1 MVKGH
6 SLETRLDGSRAHT
19 LEDLGDENGRGMMWK
34 RDEGKDEEKRGG
46 KGWGRGEVEWNGER

>member
-19 LEDLGDENGRGMMWK
+19 LEDLGDENGGIMWR

-46 KGWGRGEVEWNGER
+46 KGWGRGEGGWKGER